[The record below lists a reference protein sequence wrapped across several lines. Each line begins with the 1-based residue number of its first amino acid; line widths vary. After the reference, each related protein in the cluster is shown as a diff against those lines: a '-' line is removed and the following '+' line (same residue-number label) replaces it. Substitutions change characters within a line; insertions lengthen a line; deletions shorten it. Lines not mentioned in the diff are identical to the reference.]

1 MCNSGVS
8 GHTVFFLMHKKC
20 IPKFSDPNTIEM
32 SSVPTGN
39 ILTSSPSIRIK
50 SRDISNS
57 SGDVATIRNDAT
69 TMSSETERTLHEC
82 SCLVEFIKR
91 IKDKG

>member
-1 MCNSGVS
+1 MCNSCVS

-32 SSVPTGN
+32 SSVPTDN
-39 ILTSSPSIRIK
+39 IPTSSPSIRIK

-57 SGDVATIRNDAT
+57 TGDVATIRNDAT
-69 TMSSETERTLHEC
+69 TLSSETERTLHKC